1 LLNAAEESEEKMAD
15 ADGYAKLIMAII
27 KQAVVD
33 AKRELRSGT
42 IKGFSASL
50 FLKSDEF
57 IDMCH
62 LIDCD
67 GEVIRSKVLSKLEEM
82 MFPASHAD

>member
-1 LLNAAEESEEKMAD
+1 MAD
-15 ADGYAKLIMAII
+15 ADGYARLIMAII

-33 AKRELRSGT
+33 AKRELKHGQA
-42 IKGFSASL
+42 KGFSASL
-50 FLKSDEF
+50 FLMSDEF

-67 GEVIRSKVLSKLEEM
+67 GDVIRSKVLATLKEM
-82 MFPASHAD
+82 MCPASHAD

>member
-1 LLNAAEESEEKMAD
+1 MAD
-15 ADGYAKLIMAII
+15 ADGYARLIMAII

-33 AKRELRSGT
+33 AKRELKSGSM
-42 IKGFSASL
+42 KGFSAAL
-50 FLKSDEF
+50 FLRSDEF

-67 GEVIRSKVLSKLEEM
+67 GEVIRSKVFAKLEELM
-82 MFPASHAD
+82 WSASHGD

>member
-1 LLNAAEESEEKMAD
+1 VEESEANMAD

-33 AKRELRSGT
+33 AKRELKFGKA
-42 IKGFSASL
+42 KGFSASL
-50 FLKSDEF
+50 FLMSDEF

-67 GEVIRSKVLSKLEEM
+67 GELIRSKVFAKLGEIM
-82 MFPASHAD
+82 CSASHAD